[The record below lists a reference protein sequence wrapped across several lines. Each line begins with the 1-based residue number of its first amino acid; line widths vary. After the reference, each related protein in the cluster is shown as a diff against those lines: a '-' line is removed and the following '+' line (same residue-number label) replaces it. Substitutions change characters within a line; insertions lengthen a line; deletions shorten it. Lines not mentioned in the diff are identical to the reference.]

1 MCDLSVGVLITTT
14 KLSSL
19 KQHMGITT
27 VSVDQEFR
35 QGSAGHLLQD
45 VSQGC
50 RDGSSS
56 NTPLGRGP
64 LSCMFGSFPFKLL
77 D

>member
-1 MCDLSVGVLITTT
+1 
-14 KLSSL
+14 
-19 KQHMGITT
+19 MGITS

-35 QGSAGHLLQD
+35 QGSAGYLLQD
-45 VSQGC
+45 VSQDC

-56 NTPLGRGP
+56 NTPLGKGP

>member
-1 MCDLSVGVLITTT
+1 MCYLSLGMLKTTT
-14 KLSSL
+14 KLNIL
-19 KQHMGITT
+19 KQDMGITS
-27 VSVDQEFR
+27 VSLDQEFR

-56 NTPLGRGP
+56 NTPLERGP